1 MGWGSR
7 KTNVEGGLPKKG
19 APWTFC
25 KFKGGD
31 LARKRVVIFLRGGLI
46 PQCTHC
52 LYTQPTLVCELAVNA
67 RFSVFMVVWCIRNET
82 LFVGTVTREHVKTGE
97 RRKNYRISNLSK
109 HFELNLELELLSQVK
124 DCFYNKIGKR
134 ECAARQE
141 KLLMNF

>member
-7 KTNVEGGLPKKG
+7 KTNIEGGLPKKG

-31 LARKRVVIFLRGGLI
+31 LARKRVVIFLRGGWYLNAHIACI
-46 PQCTHC
+46 PS
-52 LYTQPTLVCELAVNA
+52 LLLSASSRWTLGSL
-67 RFSVFMVVWCIRNET
+67 SVVWCIRNET
-82 LFVGTVTREHVKTGE
+82 LFVGTVTREHGKTGE

-134 ECAARQE
+134 ECVARQE